1 MGCWRNFYKGC
12 VIIMTASGQF
22 LLSIMVLVV
31 VIGLIIGI
39 YEKDGWASSEMRGAT
54 WKGWLGA
61 IGGSLYLSAGVP
73 ILYGAV
79 SLIRVYPVPT
89 IISFFFVLYL
99 FIRNHVKK
107 PRTAED
113 DILGAGLLIIVLLL
127 FLQFYRM
134 AFYGQG
140 VGLG

>member
-1 MGCWRNFYKGC
+1 MQE
-12 VIIMTASGQF
+12 T
-22 LLSIMVLVV
+22 
-31 VIGLIIGI
+31 
-39 YEKDGWASSEMRGAT
+39 T

-79 SLIRVYPVPT
+79 LLIRAYPVPT

-99 FIRNHVKK
+99 FIRNHIKK
-107 PRTAED
+107 PRAVEED
-113 DILGAGLLIIVLLL
+113 IMGAGLLIIVLLL
-127 FLQFYRM
+127 FLMFCRM

-140 VGLG
+140 VRIG